1 MISEQELLIKWRSLP
16 QDKQQEVLKFVEFM
30 QLKTTAKKPPLG
42 ERLREIPSKIV
53 ASGKP
58 LLNADEIEKEL
69 ADRRG
74 GIQGREE

>member
-42 ERLREIPSKIV
+42 ERLREIRSKIV

-74 GIQGREE
+74 GIQGS

>member
-1 MISEQELLIKWRSLP
+1 MISEQELLTKWRSLP

-42 ERLREIPSKIV
+42 ERLRQMRSKIV

-58 LLNADEIEKEL
+58 LLNADEIEQEL
-69 ADRRG
+69 AIRRG

>member
-1 MISEQELLIKWRSLP
+1 MISEQELLTKWRSLP

-42 ERLREIPSKIV
+42 ERLREIRSRIV

-58 LLNADEIEKEL
+58 LLNAEEIEQEL
-69 ADRRG
+69 AIRRG
-74 GIQGREE
+74 GIQGTEE

>member
-1 MISEQELLIKWRSLP
+1 MISEQELLTKWRSLP

-42 ERLREIPSKIV
+42 ERLREIRSRIV

-58 LLNADEIEKEL
+58 LLNAEEIEQEKVFNS
-69 ADRRG
+69 RY
-74 GIQGREE
+74 QV

>member
-42 ERLREIPSKIV
+42 ERLREIRSKIV

-74 GIQGREE
+74 GIQGIEA

>member
-1 MISEQELLIKWRSLP
+1 MISEQELLTKWRSLP
-16 QDKQQEVLKFVEFM
+16 QDKQQEVLKFVELM

-42 ERLREIPSKIV
+42 ERLREIRSKIV

>member
-1 MISEQELLIKWRSLP
+1 MISEQELLTKWRSLP

-42 ERLREIPSKIV
+42 ERLRESRSKIV

>member
-42 ERLREIPSKIV
+42 ERLREIRSKIV

-58 LLNADEIEKEL
+58 LLNANEIEKEL

-74 GIQGREE
+74 GIQGS

>member
-1 MISEQELLIKWRSLP
+1 MISEQELLTKWRSLP

-42 ERLREIPSKIV
+42 ERLREIRSKIV

-58 LLNADEIEKEL
+58 LLNADEIESKVEKNDYNL
-69 ADRRG
+69 Y
-74 GIQGREE
+74 